1 MSSLAETLFGAVQP
15 YTPSEEEILEGF
27 SYFNHPLAVDEGMVA
42 YALCRGCARSFQV
55 TAERAKEILG
65 TGQLPDESEYIE
77 VMECTLCSYDA
88 HGACIKPKPTLIHCS
103 HTKN

>member
-15 YTPSEEEILEGF
+15 YTPSVEKILEG
-27 SYFNHPLAVDEGMVA
+27 LAHLGHTLVVDKGMVA
-42 YALCRGCARSFQV
+42 HAFCRGCARSFQV

-65 TGQLPDESEYIE
+65 TDQLPDESEYIE

-88 HGACIKPKPTLIHCS
+88 HGACIKPKPILNHCP
-103 HTKN
+103 TKN